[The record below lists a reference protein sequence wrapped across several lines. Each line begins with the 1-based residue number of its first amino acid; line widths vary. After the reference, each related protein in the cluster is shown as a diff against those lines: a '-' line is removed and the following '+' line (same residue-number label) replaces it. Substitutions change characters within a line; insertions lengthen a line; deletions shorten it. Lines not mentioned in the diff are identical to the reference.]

1 MSTDDII
8 SICSKVSS
16 RFEKAMEG
24 ITYESKGI
32 FNSEMLLVCAMAE
45 HLGVKR
51 VIESG
56 RARGHST
63 IVLSRYFTYESD
75 FKIDSIEYSKYTEDA
90 IIAMKRLAGNRNL
103 RLLFGDSFDLLPGL
117 VSKEPC
123 VVLIDGPK
131 AKWAILLACIIL
143 RNPNVKAV
151 FIHDV
156 HKNSDYRELI
166 MELFP
171 HTLFTDDK
179 KFVESFEALD
189 DECWKQ
195 QRMYPQFKGWAPY
208 KRGDKVMLSY
218 SATLAMVFNEPEGID
233 KVDAFRQYIQDHRTQ
248 QVSLLRRVL
257 RKVKAQ
263 TKKPYWF
270 VRYYLTKAQIKMR
283 S

>member
-1 MSTDDII
+1 MSRDDII

-16 RFEKAMEG
+16 RFEKTMEG
-24 ITYESKGI
+24 ITYEAKGI

-63 IVLSRYFTYESD
+63 IVLSRYFAHESD

-103 RLLFGDSFDLLPGL
+103 GLLFGDSFDLLPGL

-131 AKWAILLACIIL
+131 GRWAVLLACVAL

-151 FIHDV
+151 FIHDT
-156 HKNSDYRELI
+156 HKNSDYSELI

-171 HTLFTDDK
+171 HILFTDDK
-179 KFVESFEALD
+179 KFVEAFEALD

-195 QRMYPQFKGWAPY
+195 QQMYSQFKGWEPY
-208 KRGDKVMLSY
+208 KRGDRVMLSY
-218 SATLAMVFNEPEGID
+218 SATLAMVLNTAQGID
-233 KVDAFRQYIQDHRTQ
+233 KVGECQQYIRDHRTQ
-248 QVSLLRRVL
+248 HVSLLRRVL
-257 RKVKAQ
+257 RKAKAQ
-263 TKKPYWF
+263 SNKPYWF
-270 VRYYLTKAQIKMR
+270 VRYHLTKAQLKMR